1 MWGLPAF
8 NTNTTHGH
16 PTQGGHT
23 SLTARTTSSV
33 SKQANATQDQQPIY
47 VSGVVKGVDEPSAV
61 IRLDLQGFKDL
72 HKAVGR
78 VLALLEE

>member
-1 MWGLPAF
+1 MYPA
-8 NTNTTHGH
+8 
-16 PTQGGHT
+16 
-23 SLTARTTSSV
+23 SSKAWM
-33 SKQANATQDQQPIY
+33 SPR
-47 VSGVVKGVDEPSAV
+47 KGVDEPSAV